1 MNPNNM
7 HHLTGNYPPHYFHV
21 NPASLNCQWNQAM
34 PGPSAIRGNFIHV
47 NPAFFQPN
55 MAPPPELPNPKRI
68 IVNPKFFP
76 HVQPERNM
84 WISSTSCEVNNV
96 EIIPAVLRDQA
107 PNLNRV
113 IIQEEAKEKK
123 QPIMALNSHNSQPI
137 AQHNHMKPSP
147 IRHISER
154 RKLTKMDFI
163 NQPIGSKYK
172 WRKMESPSKAT
183 AIKHAYKLVRKSA
196 VKSPKL
202 TSLSTYRAQHHTLR
216 LLTPPKFTSTPTET
230 QPPVNSRFKLDNRVS
245 KNKKKTNKSASPRM
259 SLPKIIQNKYRL
271 IRNKCW
277 KSKNLTLAKSVINRS
292 IVNHRSIV
300 SRSVVNRSFTNF
312 KSPICRPMAHHSSRL
327 QRLAVVIKP
336 NKSIKKTK
344 TTKSKTRKRYYD
356 DEAKAKP
363 DDEVLDDV
371 DVEIAE
377 KPSGPKNRTPIGAL
391 PSFITL

>member
-1 MNPNNM
+1 MNPNNPQ
-7 HHLTGNYPPHYFHV
+7 HLMGSYPPHYFHV
-21 NPASLNCQWNQAM
+21 NPASLNWQWNQAM
-34 PGPSAIRGNFIHV
+34 PGPSTLRGNFIHV
-47 NPAFFQPN
+47 NPAFFQTN
-55 MAPPPELPNPKRI
+55 VAPPPELLNPKRI

-76 HVQPERNM
+76 HVQPERNTGT
-84 WISSTSCEVNNV
+84 SSASHEVKNV

-113 IIQEEAKEKK
+113 VIQEETKEKK
-123 QPIMALNSHNSQPI
+123 QHIMALNSHNSQPI
-137 AQHNHMKPSP
+137 AQHHMKPSP
-147 IRHISER
+147 IRPISER
-154 RKLTKMDFI
+154 RKLTKMDFT
-163 NQPIGSKYK
+163 NQPMRSKYK
-172 WRKMESPSKAT
+172 WRKMESPLKAIAT
-183 AIKHAYKLVRKSA
+183 KHAYKLVRKSV

-202 TSLSTYRAQHHTLR
+202 ASLSTHRAQYHASR

-230 QPPVNSRFKLDNRVS
+230 QPPINSRFKLDNRVT
-245 KNKKKTNKSASPRM
+245 KNKKKATKSSSPRV
-259 SLPKIIQNKYRL
+259 SLPKVIQNKYRL

-277 KSKNLTLAKSVINRS
+277 KSKNLTLTKSGINRS
-292 IVNHRSIV
+292 IINHRSVV

-312 KSPICRPMAHHSSRL
+312 KSPVCRPMAHHSSRL

>member
-1 MNPNNM
+1 MNPNNPQHFM
-7 HHLTGNYPPHYFHV
+7 GNYPPHYFHV
-21 NPASLNCQWNQAM
+21 NPASLNWQWNQVM
-34 PGPSAIRGNFIHV
+34 PGPAAVRGNFVHV

-55 MAPPPELPNPKRI
+55 MAPPPELANPKRI

-76 HVQPERNM
+76 HVQPENNTG
-84 WISSTSCEVNNV
+84 ISSTSQEVKNLERV
-96 EIIPAVLRDQA
+96 PIVLKDQSLI
-107 PNLNRV
+107 LNRAV
-113 IIQEEAKEKK
+113 FQQEVKENK
-123 QPIMALNSHNSQPI
+123 QPLMTLKSHNSQQI
-137 AQHNHMKPSP
+137 AQQCNTKPSP
-147 IRHISER
+147 IRHIAER
-154 RKLTKMDFI
+154 RKLTKLNFI
-163 NQPIGSKYK
+163 NHPIRSKYK
-172 WRKMESPSKAT
+172 WRKMESPLKAT
-183 AIKHAYKLVRKSA
+183 AIKHAYKLVRKSV

-202 TSLSTYRAQHHTLR
+202 ASFSTNRTYHALR

-230 QPPVNSRFKLDNRVS
+230 QPPANSRFKLDNRVTKS
-245 KNKKKTNKSASPRM
+245 KKKANRSSSPRM
-259 SLPKIIQNKYRL
+259 SIPKILQNKYRL

-277 KSKNLTLAKSVINRS
+277 KSNNLTLTKSGINRS

-312 KSPICRPMAHHSSRL
+312 KSPLCRPIVHHNSRL
-327 QRLAVVIKP
+327 QRLAVVVKP

-344 TTKSKTRKRYYD
+344 TTKCKTRKRYYD
-356 DEAKAKP
+356 DEAKP